1 MPNLD
6 EVLEKNISDSTPP
19 QTSLT
24 SSIETT
30 SKTQINAKQESSE
43 FQHQKYTILEKCSR
57 QYEIFF
63 EVYVSLRLLKV
74 RCEKIE
80 EEKQNQQSLNHFKDE
95 SLIEHRNDDIS
106 LRINVLFATLE
117 TPPNCRMEKLQSLLN
132 QSFSSNSTDS
142 DEFSQEKMTK
152 QSSDEATKILNEVIT
167 MQLSSSMRRSIKFS
181 EQLLVLMSTIPN
193 YDQSLPIDFQD
204 EKEIP
209 SWLKVLVL
217 SAVYFKSDADLR
229 INCISTLFELIGI
242 VKCQKEKIPSSDVHN
257 LVMLPLMKFGHVV
270 WMEKRTRIFQ
280 ILISA
285 LWDYL
290 GKENKLL
297 DAPQIAF
304 LLYQLHSC
312 IESGLVEKVIS
323 ERLSNSHLIWPLTEK
338 SHNHN
343 QLMSN
348 DRLTAYKH
356 ERLDGIKV
364 MLSLPHASPYR
375 CAENLNEKQSNSF
388 RKFELLWHFG
398 RDQKE
403 SFDKVLLQIYDNM
416 GDISNSSLRT
426 FIEKWLKEAIFRG
439 DLGRLLMPL
448 LKTMLSSKSKRI
460 SISNIH
466 LLNEV
471 KSNQIFDDR
480 TNDGSEQ
487 PTSRVE
493 NEVYVI
499 KMGDGAVTNHLETN
513 NKKKSPIGS
522 FPKKIFNIATNKSAY
537 SGQKMREKGL
547 MPSLS
552 AVSLESENNNIGLIV
567 NPLEDQESGYVS
579 KSCPNSVVDE
589 NNQSDSS
596 SEYSSTSVDSLS
608 DNEASDIEKIQPSK
622 NHDESGTAAD
632 EFFSVIST
640 NSSKMS
646 ESEDKSSD
654 GKSLAASSRVDEKT
668 SDEEIQMKKEPK
680 KSAKKKRKHKKDR
693 KIGNERLEKSKANVK
708 ILKKNLESDEFE
720 GMLKVEKL
728 HPFHTHLLMY
738 YGLYDTKQ
746 VLYCIETMK
755 NVMAGGNL
763 KLFLCLSINTSA
775 TDVQLKHLLIRHR
788 KSIFG
793 KGFDGSLSNTEF
805 NNAYRGVMYIEI
817 LITLL
822 LYYARSYFPP
832 CASFIDSEV
841 SGEEDLE
848 QKPEASRARPSH
860 DDILMNNN
868 IQLVSIEMLTSIFDG
883 LISIVKEM
891 GKGLASFIADLLIK
905 CKVQKVVLHCVLTS
919 VHHFTMRNPTTVSDK
934 ILKFNDPGDEKI
946 HLEAIQLQLLKLLEA
961 LIKLEYETI
970 VQRGDDSV
978 TKDPSQTSRHYVPSL
993 SSIISQSPT
1002 RAHPIGGGTPNSI
1015 KFIANL
1021 TITQQPMFLT
1031 SILSALNSEHLKHM
1045 HHNWTELVNS
1055 SLKCLS
1061 SESRS
1066 NIVVSVMHQICENI
1080 DKISK
1085 PSPSVGAP
1093 VPSAYCLSLLESLT
1107 VICHYCLLDN
1117 NQQVSLS
1124 HLFNPTASSGAS
1136 ANASSYSG
1144 QIYSNIL
1151 NLFLSTSSLPIVGE
1165 TYSKHQL
1172 QQNATRICV
1181 LSHLPRILSSMAFL
1195 WENEIGE
1202 ERLIKQQLLEFLTPI
1217 ALHHGCNFIAAISV
1231 VWHERADR
1239 KLPRNVFKFQEPANE
1254 SQKLLIKLVQSIK
1267 VMPFD
1272 SLVQTINSV
1281 IKSPPQIYRPPTGFT
1296 LSVSALEFFY
1306 VFIKDV
1312 KSDNLNESWISL
1324 LSLLKDSTGLSPPGQ
1339 FMLFCIL
1346 HDFCKESAPKD
1357 KKDLRDVY
1365 DITTKLVDTVAQ
1377 IAGSCLEQTTWLRR
1391 NLAVKEGSSDDH
1403 GTVTS
1408 ASSISQ
1414 YSIEAQSLLAHFLV
1428 SLLDFAFGSQ
1438 EKDKITQIIATL
1450 MYNIVPYL
1458 KNHTA
1463 KNVPFFYACSHLLS
1477 TLTHYQF
1484 TRKAW
1489 RKDVFDLFLDQSFFQ
1504 MDSTCLIFWKQI
1516 VDNLMSF
1523 DNMSFRELLSKLIIF
1538 ID

>member
-1 MPNLD
+1 MDKKFN
-6 EVLEKNISDSTPP
+6 DSTTPP
-19 QTSLT
+19 HTSLT
-24 SSIETT
+24 NSIDSTA
-30 SKTQINAKQESSE
+30 KLNPKQESPE

-74 RCEKIE
+74 KCEKIE
-80 EEKQNQQSLNHFKDE
+80 EKQNHEPLNHFKDE
-95 SLIEHRNDDIS
+95 NLIEHHNNEIS
-106 LRINVLFATLE
+106 TRINSLFITLE
-117 TPPNCRMEKLQSLLN
+117 TPPNCRMEKLQTLLN

-142 DEFSQEKMTK
+142 DEFSQEKSISK
-152 QSSDEATKILNEVIT
+152 QDEAAKILNEIISLHLT
-167 MQLSSSMRRSIKFS
+167 SSMRTSIKFS

-193 YDQSLPIDFQD
+193 YDQSLPTDFQD

-209 SWLKVLVL
+209 LWLKVLVL

-242 VKCQKEKIPSSDVHN
+242 VKCQKEKIPNSDVHN

-290 GKENKLL
+290 GKDDKLL

-312 IESGLVEKVIS
+312 LESGLVEKVIS
-323 ERLSNSHLIWPLTEK
+323 ERLGNSHLIWPLSEK
-338 SHNHN
+338 SQIQ
-343 QLMSN
+343 QLQTINN

-356 ERLDGIKV
+356 ERLEGIKI
-364 MLSLPHASPYR
+364 MLSLPQASPYR
-375 CAENLNEKQSNSF
+375 CAEHLNEKQSASF

-398 RDQKE
+398 RDQKDN
-403 SFDKVLLQIYDNM
+403 FDKILLQIYDNM
-416 GDISNSSLRT
+416 DEIKNSSLRT
-426 FIEKWLKEAIFRG
+426 FIEKWLKEAMLRG
-439 DLGRLLMPL
+439 DIGRLLMPL

-466 LLNEV
+466 LLHEA

-487 PTSRVE
+487 AANRVE

-499 KMGDGAVTNHLETN
+499 KMGDGAVTNHLESN

-537 SGQKMREKGL
+537 SGEKMREKGL

-579 KSCPNSVVDE
+579 KSCPNSVADE
-589 NNQSDSS
+589 NHNSDSS

-608 DNEASDIEKIQPSK
+608 DNEASDIEHKILTK
-622 NHDESGTAAD
+622 THDESGQAAE

-654 GKSLAASSRVDEKT
+654 GKSLAASSRIDEKT
-668 SDEEIQMKKEPK
+668 SDEELKDLK
-680 KSAKKKRKHKKDR
+680 KSSKKKRKHKKDR

-720 GMLKVEKL
+720 SLLKVEKL

-738 YGLYDTKQ
+738 YGVYDTKQ

-755 NVMAGGNL
+755 NVMFGGNL

-775 TDVQLKHLLIRHR
+775 SEVQLKHLLIRHR

-841 SGEEDLE
+841 SGEEDAE
-848 QKPEASRARPSH
+848 HKQDSSKSKPSL
-860 DDILMNNN
+860 DDLLMNNN
-868 IQLVSIEMLTSIFDG
+868 IQLVSIEMLTMIFNE
-883 LISIVKEM
+883 LILIVKEM

-919 VHHFTMRNPTTVSDK
+919 VHYFTMRNPTTVSDK
-934 ILKFNDPGDEKI
+934 ILKFNDPGNEKI

-970 VQRGDDSV
+970 VQKGDESV
-978 TKDPSQTSRHYVPSL
+978 TKDSSQNSRSYIPSL
-993 SSIISQSPT
+993 SSLISQSPT

-1021 TITQQPMFLT
+1021 TISQQPMFLT

-1045 HHNWTELVNS
+1045 HRNWTELVTS

-1085 PSPSVGAP
+1085 TSPSVGAP
-1093 VPSAYCLSLLESLT
+1093 IPSEYCLSLLESLT

-1124 HLFNPTASSGAS
+1124 HLFNPTSSNIS

-1165 TYSKHQL
+1165 TYSKHQF

-1239 KLPRNVFKFQEPANE
+1239 KLPRNVFKFQEPAND

-1306 VFIKDV
+1306 VFTKDV
-1312 KSDNLNESWISL
+1312 KSDNLSESWISL

-1365 DITTKLVDTVAQ
+1365 DITTKLVDTVAS
-1377 IAGSCLEQTTWLRR
+1377 IAGACLEQTTWLRR
-1391 NLAVKEGSSDDH
+1391 NLAVKEGSDDH
-1403 GTVTS
+1403 ATLTATS
-1408 ASSISQ
+1408 SVSQ

-1428 SLLDFAFGSQ
+1428 SLLDYAFGSQ

-1463 KNVPFFYACSHLLS
+1463 KNVQFFYACSHLLS
-1477 TLTHYQF
+1477 TLTNYQF

-1489 RKDVFDLFLDQSFFQ
+1489 RKDVFDLFLDQAFFQ
-1504 MDSTCLIFWKQI
+1504 MDSSCLGFWKQI
-1516 VDNLMSF
+1516 IDNLMSF
-1523 DNMSFRELLSKLIIF
+1523 DNMSFRELLSEFKNQLRIVCKY
-1538 ID
+1538 